1 MSLVSDILESPLDL
15 AITEIV
21 EPGKGLL
28 IATAKMTQGR
38 AIGVAVCALAG
49 LALAFA
55 AWRIS
60 RDNWFDAL
68 VPWGLLSPFFAVIAL
83 VGAFG
88 RQQKSFDAAARAAV
102 VTAGIGPLHFE
113 RRVALPETGAIRVIF
128 RRVQGSRASG
138 KGSPST
144 RYYDLEVAGKPELGF
159 TVASD
164 RDAARAT
171 AGRLAKTLGYSVKD
185 EAEDDGV
192 ERLEP

>member
-1 MSLVSDILESPLDL
+1 MSLASDVLESPLDL
-15 AITEIV
+15 SITDIV

-38 AIGVAVCALAG
+38 MVGVVVCALVC
-49 LALAFA
+49 LVMAFA

-68 VPWGLLSPFFAVIAL
+68 WPWGLFSPFFGVIAVL
-83 VGAFG
+83 GAFG
-88 RQQKSFDAAARAAV
+88 RQQKTFDVPAHVAV
-102 VTAGIGPLHFE
+102 VTAGIGPVQFE
-113 RRVALPETGAIRVIF
+113 RRVALPEKGVIRVIF
-128 RRVQGSRASG
+128 RLVQGSRASG

-144 RYYDLEVAGKPELGF
+144 RYYDLDVAGKPELGF

-164 RDAARAT
+164 RDAARAM
-171 AGRLAKTLGYSVKD
+171 AARLAATLGYTIQD

-192 ERLEP
+192 ERIKP